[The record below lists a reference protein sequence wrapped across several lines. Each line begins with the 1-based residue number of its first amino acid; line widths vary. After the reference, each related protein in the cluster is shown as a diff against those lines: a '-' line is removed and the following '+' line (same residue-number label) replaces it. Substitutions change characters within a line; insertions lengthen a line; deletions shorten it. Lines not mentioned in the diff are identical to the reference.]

1 MKLLQS
7 MKEALQIILLFLA
20 FITFMAVL
28 FTGIGILANG
38 DPLVG
43 LLILLPVL
51 FVGLTTIIYVEK
63 QANN

>member
-7 MKEALQIILLFLA
+7 MKEALQIILFFLA

-28 FTGIGILANG
+28 FTGIGMLAND

-51 FVGLTTIIYVEK
+51 FVGLTTIIYVDK
-63 QANN
+63 RDSY